1 MQKSFASP
9 VLTFSDRST
18 QRTQLVLGQVAVGTG
33 LEHSELHTADGDTA
47 QSADLKAY
55 CGAHAAY
62 LAVSALLDDEAEH
75 RSLRGFGQ
83 HLHRAGERLYAV
95 VKLHAGHQP
104 GKLILVYHSVNG
116 NAVCLGNVLRRVHD
130 VVR

>member
-1 MQKSFASP
+1 MRKSFASP

-18 QRTQLVLGQVAVGTG
+18 QRTQLVLGQVAVGAG

-75 RSLRGFGQ
+75 RSFRGSDSTSTVQG
-83 HLHRAGERLYAV
+83 
-95 VKLHAGHQP
+95 
-104 GKLILVYHSVNG
+104 SVFTPSSSSTPDIS
-116 NAVCLGNVLRRVHD
+116 RES
-130 VVR
+130 